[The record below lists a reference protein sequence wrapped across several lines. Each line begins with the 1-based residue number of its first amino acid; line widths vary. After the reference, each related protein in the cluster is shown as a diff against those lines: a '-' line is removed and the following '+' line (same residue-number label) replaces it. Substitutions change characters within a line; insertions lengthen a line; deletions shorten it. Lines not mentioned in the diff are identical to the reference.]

1 MVRSLQQRRSSAG
14 NSQQQGALAAFN
26 HRFHVD
32 SVNFA
37 APTIKHHAT
46 EVERRLGRGATMREI
61 QITGEAYTT
70 ATTSG
75 DTPPRLAVR
84 ARTRTAL
91 AASLVFGLTGLVYWL
106 TLSPTIN
113 SFDSAEL
120 ITGAYSLGIVHAP
133 GYPLYLLIAN
143 LAAHLPWG
151 EIPTN
156 VNLLSAIFSSLA
168 AAVIFY
174 ASWRLSGSIWSSALA
189 ALMMAFSRLFWSQ
202 AVIAEV
208 YALNAFLIACIV
220 LLAIIWHNRPTRRT
234 LIWLAFI
241 VGLSLAHHPSAM
253 LLLPGLATLVL
264 LRTREAQLTWRTAW
278 PIPLALM
285 APLLLYLYLPIRSL
299 ASPSL
304 NYVGD
309 YFGVN
314 LASIEGLL
322 WMVSGRMFADEIF
335 GRSVLEGI
343 SQFISLIRQL
353 WLNLVGGGLVLA
365 FYGLASLRR
374 RIGLALFLGGSAT
387 LIVTFFAFYNVV
399 DNALMIHPVLVLLAP
414 PLAVGA
420 SRFVTG
426 VLRPTMLQSTAQVWL
441 LAILTVITVSLVVSA
456 NWRFADRSDDYSA
469 YEFAEHV
476 MEVVEP
482 NALVLAQWTSATPL
496 EYAQIVEGKRPD
508 VEIID
513 RGLLGLAVRDQLE
526 REGIATSDEYGPIAV
541 AVLIERVRDELNN
554 RPVYIMEDDPIFRGS
569 FCFERLEQDIFRI
582 WPLEGSGPN
591 C

>member
-1 MVRSLQQRRSSAG
+1 M
-14 NSQQQGALAAFN
+14 
-26 HRFHVD
+26 HE
-32 SVNFA
+32 
-37 APTIKHHAT
+37 T
-46 EVERRLGRGATMREI
+46 
-61 QITGEAYTT
+61 QITGQPYTT
-70 ATTSG
+70 VTTAEATR
-75 DTPPRLAVR
+75 PRLAVR
-84 ARTRTAL
+84 ARTSTAL
-91 AASLVFGLTGLVYWL
+91 AAILVFGLTGLVYWL

-151 EIPTN
+151 EIPVN

-168 AAVIFY
+168 TTVIFY

-189 ALMMAFSRLFWSQ
+189 ALLMAFSRLFWSQ

-220 LLAIIWHNRPTRRT
+220 LAAVIWHERPTRRT
-234 LIWLAFI
+234 LIWLAVL

-253 LLLPGLATLVL
+253 LLLPGLAALVL
-264 LRTREAQLTWRTAW
+264 LGSREAQLTWRKAW
-278 PIPLALM
+278 PVLPAMI
-285 APLLLYLYLPIRSL
+285 APLLLYLYLPLRSL

-304 NYVGD
+304 DYVGD
-309 YFGVN
+309 YFDVN

-322 WMVSGRMFADEIF
+322 WMVSGRMFAHELF
-335 GRSVLEGI
+335 GRSIIEGM
-343 SQFISLIRQL
+343 SQLILLNRQL
-353 WLNLVGGGLVLA
+353 WLNLLGGGLVLA
-365 FYGLASLRR
+365 LYGLISLRR
-374 RIGLALFLGGSAT
+374 RIGLAIFFGGSAA
-387 LIVTFFAFYNVV
+387 LIVIFFAFYNVV
-399 DNALMIHPVLVLLAP
+399 DSALMIHPVLVLLAP

-420 SRFVTG
+420 NRFTTR
-426 VLRPTMLQSTAQVWL
+426 VLRLTVLRNTAKIWIL
-441 LAILTVITVSLVVSA
+441 AFLTAILVSLVISA

-469 YEFAEHV
+469 YEFAQKV

-496 EYAQIVEGKRPD
+496 EYAQIVEGRRPD

-526 REGIATSDEYGPIAV
+526 REGIATSDEYGPFAV
-541 AVLIERVRDELNN
+541 AVLTERVRDELKQ
-554 RPVYIMEDDPIFRGS
+554 RPVYIMEDDPIFRDT

-582 WPLEGSGPN
+582 LPEEGSDPD